1 MRVFV
6 YEHICGGG
14 LAGQELPASLARE
27 GWAMLSGVVQDFATV
42 LGVRVH
48 TTLDERLARSH
59 EALLREAHGEVSEPV
74 QVERIAAVQVDD
86 QVRKLAAKCDWTLLI
101 APEIDGILAQRCRW
115 VEAAV
120 GRLLGPSPA
129 AVDLAADKFALDQ
142 HLKACG
148 VPAIGGVI
156 VRPGDPWPENLQYP
170 AVLKPR
176 FGAGSQQTFLIRNAQ
191 EAAGIAAEAIGEG
204 LVADALVQPFVP
216 GQAASVSF
224 LVGPYDR
231 LALVPASQR
240 LSNDGRFHY
249 QGGRLPLEEP
259 LRSRAVSLGR
269 RAVEAVPGLLGY
281 VGVDLVLAEHS
292 HQALAQDVVV
302 EINPRLTT
310 SYVGLRM
317 LADDNLARLMLDMAE
332 GRPAPPIRWKPGT
345 VTFDPDGRVNVE
357 GVCQ

>member
-27 GWAMLSGVVQDFATV
+27 GWAMLSCIVQDLAGIPGAKV
-42 LGVRVH
+42 L
-48 TTLDERLARSH
+48 TTLDSRLAGSH
-59 EALLREAHGEVSEPV
+59 DILLEQGQGATSERVHVQKIGVGEEER
-74 QVERIAAVQVDD
+74 QVHESAAE
-86 QVRKLAAKCDWTLLI
+86 CDWTLLI

-115 VEAAV
+115 VEAAG

-129 AVDLAADKFALDQ
+129 AVELAADKFALDQ

-148 VPAIGGVI
+148 VPAIAGVI

-191 EAAGIAAEAIGEG
+191 EAAGIAAEAVREG

-224 LVGPYDR
+224 LVGPHDR

-249 QGGRLPLEEP
+249 QGGRLPLDEP

-281 VGVDLVLAEHS
+281 VGVDLVLAEQS
-292 HQALAQDVVV
+292 HRALAQDVVV

-310 SYVGLRM
+310 SYVGLRA
-317 LADDNLARLMLDMAE
+317 LADDNMARLMLDMAE